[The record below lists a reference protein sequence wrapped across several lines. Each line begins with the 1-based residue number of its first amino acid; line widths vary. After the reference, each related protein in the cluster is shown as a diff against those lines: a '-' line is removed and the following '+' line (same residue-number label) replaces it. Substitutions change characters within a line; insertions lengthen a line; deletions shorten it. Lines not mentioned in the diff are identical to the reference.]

1 LYIFI
6 CNFSYI
12 FILPFTLIN
21 GTGAR
26 NRGIIEGDDYKVL
39 NRTKMPAVIIEC
51 GFISNENE
59 EKLLLT
65 DDYKNKIIDSIVYG
79 LEEYFRLSLLNSTN

>member
-1 LYIFI
+1 MYK
-6 CNFSYI
+6 
-12 FILPFTLIN
+12 
-21 GTGAR
+21 R
-26 NRGIIEGDDYKVL
+26 QGIIEGDDYKVL